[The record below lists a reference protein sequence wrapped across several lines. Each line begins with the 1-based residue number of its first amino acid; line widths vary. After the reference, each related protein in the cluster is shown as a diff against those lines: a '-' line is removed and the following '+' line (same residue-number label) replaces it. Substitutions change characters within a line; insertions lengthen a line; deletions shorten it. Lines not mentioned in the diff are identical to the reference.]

1 MDDHVKL
8 HLPRTHSM
16 RTLKPLSCA
25 QTDEH
30 AKLHLPGKAVPAV
43 HVASIALHHKYC
55 CCTVARTLMFNARK
69 DQIEKYKILFEVR
82 MYLRA
87 VLLFWGV
94 GFGLLFFFG
103 KPQFWGWAM
112 LCCRG
117 TCLQCLSTSLAFY
130 LFWMTCRRD
139 ACLRI
144 RLSK

>member
-103 KPQFWGWAM
+103 KPQFWGWAAVGHAYNACPHP
-112 LCCRG
+112 L
-117 TCLQCLSTSLAFY
+117 L
-130 LFWMTCRRD
+130 LFVWVTCRRD
-139 ACLRI
+139 ACLRM
-144 RLSK
+144 RLWK

>member
-16 RTLKPLSCA
+16 QTLKPLSCA

-82 MYLRA
+82 M
-87 VLLFWGV
+87 
-94 GFGLLFFFG
+94 
-103 KPQFWGWAM
+103 
-112 LCCRG
+112 
-117 TCLQCLSTSLAFY
+117 
-130 LFWMTCRRD
+130 
-139 ACLRI
+139 
-144 RLSK
+144 